1 MVRNTVSETVRQI
14 ISRMFINEVLS
25 KYSFVGQKKKLSF
38 SILNSCTVIFG
49 KKNKIFYFLM
59 YILKTTYIHLNYQ
72 KYVKY
77 E

>member
-49 KKNKIFYFLM
+49 KKNKMFGF
-59 YILKTTYIHLNYQ
+59 
-72 KYVKY
+72 
-77 E
+77 